1 MSPVPSATIQVVALM
16 VGAGEDS
23 EQTTQQQ
30 YGRGCGAGFLPVWA
44 RERIWLT
51 SGALDGGH
59 NRRYMADMVGR
70 S

>member
-1 MSPVPSATIQVVALM
+1 M